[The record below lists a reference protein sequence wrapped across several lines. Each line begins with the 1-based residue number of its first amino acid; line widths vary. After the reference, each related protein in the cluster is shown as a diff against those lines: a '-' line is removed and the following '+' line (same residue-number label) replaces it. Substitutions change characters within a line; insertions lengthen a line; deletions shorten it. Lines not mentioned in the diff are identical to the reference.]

1 MGESRYFLG
10 RLHAPESSEM
20 TETTSQAPS
29 ISGSIV
35 PDLSALA
42 GLLAERIDSEFAP
55 LVEARAN
62 LREQLVAAGEI
73 ITVPETPK
81 AMPESMC
88 AIDGARVTDKLYAA
102 DLLVAV
108 ASTANAHST
117 HVKHPNDSSVWADIQ
132 RHVDGTERLAQAA
145 MGAQE
150 VLLASRAP
158 HALRIM
164 DGSLVTPLIAL
175 SQGLF
180 VKVPALRDRVAEL
193 LLSEWNIPTAL
204 ASLIAGAPGTLV
216 AIAKSDSSTAYATRF
231 GDDYG
236 VRFPVA
242 DRFLA
247 TQILQPG
254 EMLKPRALT
263 ELLGQKIDEPEGSAR
278 VKSAANQLRP
288 HYEKLASMAREN
300 RAQTTYFRPRGSH
313 TVLRI
318 EYLLDESVDPSDS
331 STAAEYA
338 SIISTD
344 MAPPHMLE
352 PFCQHAVDKQAKQ
365 ISSATEALKAR
376 MLKSLPAD
384 KADSYKA
391 LLAQSYRT

>member
-1 MGESRYFLG
+1 MSFKADTGKDAHPHESD
-10 RLHAPESSEM
+10 PM
-20 TETTSQAPS
+20 TEITPQPGLSTSM
-29 ISGSIV
+29 V
-35 PDLSALA
+35 PDLAMLA
-42 GLLAERIDSEFAP
+42 GRLADRIDAEFAP
-55 LVEARAN
+55 LIDARQN
-62 LREQLVAAGEI
+62 LREQLVQAGEI
-73 ITVPETPK
+73 IDVPLTP
-81 AMPESMC
+81 ARMPESMC

-117 HVKHPNDSSVWADIQ
+117 QVKHPNDSSVWADIQ

-150 VLLASRAP
+150 VLLAARAP
-158 HALRIM
+158 HALRVM

-180 VKVPALRDRVAEL
+180 VKAPALRDAVADL
-193 LLSEWNIPTAL
+193 LLNQWDIPS
-204 ASLIAGAPGTLV
+204 SLGTLIEGAPGTLV
-216 AIAKSDSSTAYATRF
+216 AIAKSDSSTQYASRF
-231 GDDYG
+231 GTDYG

-278 VKSAANQLRP
+278 VKSAATKLRP
-288 HYEKLASMAREN
+288 HYERLASMAREN
-300 RAQTTYFRPRGSH
+300 RAQTTYFRPRGSQ

-318 EYLLDESVDPSDS
+318 EYLLGDNDRVDDPA
-331 STAAEYA
+331 TAAEYA

-391 LLAQSYRT
+391 LLAQGYRTA

>member
-1 MGESRYFLG
+1 MTDS
-10 RLHAPESSEM
+10 APQN
-20 TETTSQAPS
+20 TG
-29 ISGSIV
+29 ISNSIV

-42 GLLAERIDSEFAP
+42 GLLAERIDAEFAP
-55 LVEARAN
+55 LVDAREN
-62 LREQLVAAGEI
+62 LREQLLKSGEI
-73 ITVPETPK
+73 ITVPLKPDH
-81 AMPESMC
+81 MPESMC

-117 HVKHPNDSSVWADIQ
+117 AVKHPNDSSVWADIQ

-150 VLLASRAP
+150 VLLAARAP

-180 VKVPALRDRVAEL
+180 VKAPALRDAVADML
-193 LLSEWNIPTAL
+193 LNQWDIPEAL
-204 ASLIAGAPGTLV
+204 GSLIAGAPGTLI
-216 AIAKSDSSTAYATRF
+216 AIAKSDSSTQYATRF
-231 GDDYG
+231 GNDYG

-254 EMLKPRALT
+254 EMFKPRPLT

-278 VKSAANQLRP
+278 VKSAAQKLRP
-288 HYEKLASMAREN
+288 HYEHLAALARGN
-300 RAQTTYFRPRGSH
+300 RVQTTYFRPRGSH

-318 EYLLDESVDPSDS
+318 EYILGEQDNPADTSI
-331 STAAEYA
+331 AAQYA